1 MSDEASS
8 SSAAG
13 PSGRLEDRDH
23 ATTSAP
29 APGETPEDRAQWQGR
44 KSAASSKRL
53 ECLDDI
59 LRSLDLV
66 IYAEIAAL
74 YYLEYGSLYSS
85 LGDEC

>member
-8 SSAAG
+8 SSAARH
-13 PSGRLEDRDH
+13 SGLVEDRDH
-23 ATTSAP
+23 ASTSVSAL
-29 APGETPEDRAQWQGR
+29 GETPEDRAERQGR

-53 ECLDDI
+53 ECIDDI

-74 YYLEYGSLYSS
+74 YYLEYGCQYSYPR
-85 LGDEC
+85 DER